1 MRKQFVLIITVI
13 ICLVSLSYI
22 ESKASESN
30 YEMSDAQI
38 SKVISFPKGSFK
50 FNPFNRPMLSGSY
63 YCYQDSINKLNVS
76 FIIQK
81 RSNSNTEEEIIK
93 KMMRDDALMGT
104 LTRQEQKVVNGM
116 HTYIFHFSKFGG
128 KEIDQLN
135 TRSIVFF
142 DDSWLDI
149 HISMMNPKDDAL
161 DKFLSF
167 IGNVKIDNKPNKF
180 VSELDSVY
188 QDAALYCFV
197 YGNEAYKKKDYKMAI
212 SAYTALMSILVQVE
226 MNHDYSIVAYD
237 NLGMAYA
244 LLGDLKKAKY
254 TFEQGVKFDPNY
266 PNFYYNLGCCYAESG
281 DNKSA
286 VEYLEKAFARRSH
299 VLPGESMP
307 NPFTDDSFKKML
319 QDKDIRA
326 KVEALTK

>member
-1 MRKQFVLIITVI
+1 MRKQSVLIITFI
-13 ICLVSLSYI
+13 ICLVFLSNT
-22 ESKASESN
+22 ESKASETS
-30 YEMSDAQI
+30 YEMSDAHI

-50 FNPFNRPMLSGSY
+50 FNPFLRPMLSGSY

-81 RSNSNTEEEIIK
+81 RFNSNTEEEIIK
-93 KMMRDDALMGT
+93 KMMRDDALIGT
-104 LTRQEQKVVNGM
+104 LTRQEQMVVNGM
-116 HTYIFHFSKFGG
+116 HTYIFHFSKYNG
-128 KEIDQLN
+128 KAIDQLN

-161 DKFLSF
+161 DKFFSF
-167 IGNVKIDNKPNKF
+167 IGNVKIDNKPDKF
-180 VSELDSVY
+180 VAELDSVY
-188 QDAALYCFV
+188 QEAALYCFI
-197 YGNEAYKKKDYKMAI
+197 YGNEAYNKKDYQTAI
-212 SAYTALMSILVQVE
+212 SAYTALMSMLIQVE

-244 LLGDLKKAKY
+244 MIGELEKAKY

-266 PNFYYNLGCCYAESG
+266 PNFYYNLGCYYAESG
-281 DNKSA
+281 DFKSA
-286 VEYLEKAFARRSH
+286 VEYLEKSFARRSH

-307 NPFTDDSFKKML
+307 DPLTDDSFKKML
-319 QDKDIRA
+319 KDKDIRA